1 MSSLYDKYGGQTSI
15 KQVVENFYTRLQKS
29 PTLQPFFVGINVR
42 ELINFQV
49 EYFSQQMGGP
59 QVDLSKYGEHLPRLP
74 IKDEN
79 FMEVA
84 ELLEETLTEF
94 KIESEDIESI
104 LGLVASSRT
113 GTN

>member
-15 KQVVENFYTRLQKS
+15 KLVVENFYKRLQKS

-49 EYFSQQMGGP
+49 EFFSQQMGGP
-59 QVDLSKYGEHLPRLP
+59 QVDLSKYGEHLPKLP

-84 ELLEETLTEF
+84 ELLEDTL
-94 KIESEDIESI
+94 IESRIEAEDIETI
-104 LGLVASSRT
+104 LALIASSRT
-113 GTN
+113 GNN

>member
-15 KQVVENFYTRLQKS
+15 KQVVENFYKRLQKS
-29 PTLQPFFVGINVR
+29 PTLQPFFVGIDVKA
-42 ELINFQV
+42 LINFQV

-84 ELLEETLTEF
+84 ELLEETLIEF

-113 GTN
+113 GAN